1 MKTVLVPTD
10 FNVESLKII
19 DSLVLTNKPEML
31 NIIFMHAFKLS
42 DSITDMLMLSRRSR
56 DYEMLSDEFCEKMNT
71 YRAKYPKDIQMM
83 RVEYFYG
90 STVAAFRNF
99 IDGMNADG
107 IAYPKGY
114 DFNPIHKSSIDPR
127 LLTKRCGAEVIELDI
142 HEFSGEERLFDTKMP
157 AERKRVVS
165 V

>member
-19 DSLVLTNKPEML
+19 DSLVLTNKPEKL

-56 DYEMLSDEFCEKMNT
+56 DYEMVSDEFCEMMNA
-71 YRAKYPKDIQMM
+71 YRAKYPNDIQLMS
-83 RVEYFYG
+83 VEYFYG
-90 STVAAFRNF
+90 STVAAFKNF
-99 IDGMNADG
+99 LEGQEVDG

-114 DFNPIHKSSIDPR
+114 HFNPVHKSSIDPR
-127 LLTKRCGAEVIELDI
+127 LLTKRCGSEVIELDI
-142 HEFSGEERLFDTKMP
+142 LEFSGEARLFDTKMP
-157 AERKRVVS
+157 AERRNAVS